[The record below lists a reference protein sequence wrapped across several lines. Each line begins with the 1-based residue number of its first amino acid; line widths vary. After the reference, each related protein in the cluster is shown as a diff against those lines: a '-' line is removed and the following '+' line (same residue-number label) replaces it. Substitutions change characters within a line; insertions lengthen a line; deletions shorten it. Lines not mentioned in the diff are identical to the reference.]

1 MLYTQPH
8 TRGHDIMHFC
18 GEIYRVERLEGGKKE
33 LAPNGMWILR
43 MSCCIVHTEHSSQV
57 VLDSL
62 SSGKKSGLFWDKGL
76 SVTTCHTSIHFCYP
90 TEKSKVLLYLYV
102 NLLEFLQKL
111 NTLFCTPSWRL
122 SACTLVQHTNRKPT
136 MQYLLPRYKDRNT
149 PSTVIVFTLR
159 TRCSNTNKPFTA
171 GKSSPRHSNDSGRT
185 SSRWQEGGGLKV
197 GTGSTKLLFAEG

>member
-1 MLYTQPH
+1 MISCIFVGRSTGQRGLREERKNWLQTGCEFWECLAASFTQNTAP
-8 TRGHDIMHFC
+8 
-18 GEIYRVERLEGGKKE
+18 RLCWTVFLQE
-33 LAPNGMWILR
+33 
-43 MSCCIVHTEHSSQV
+43 
-57 VLDSL
+57 
-62 SSGKKSGLFWDKGL
+62 KKSGLFWDKGL